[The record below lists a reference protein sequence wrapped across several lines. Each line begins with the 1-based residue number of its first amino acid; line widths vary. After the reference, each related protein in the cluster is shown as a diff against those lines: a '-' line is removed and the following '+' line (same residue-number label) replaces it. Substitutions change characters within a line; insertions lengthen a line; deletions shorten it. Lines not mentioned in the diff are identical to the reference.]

1 MPRLVYSPMKGR
13 PILSSRVLSSLNF
26 IVVMKSSIVDY
37 QQLPVSALPQVDHL
51 TIVVTT
57 SFPGASAETKL
68 RRPLGIAIVG
78 GLLISQVLTLYT
90 TPVIYLAMD
99 RLRHLGLARTAAI
112 AAPRPT
118 VGESVA

>member
-1 MPRLVYSPMKGR
+1 MNISEPFIRR
-13 PILSSRVLSSLNF
+13 PIATTLLMVGVLLAGL
-26 IVVMKSSIVDY
+26 VGY
-37 QQLPVSALPQVDHL
+37 QQLPVSALPQVDYL

-68 RRPLGIAIVG
+68 CRPLGIAG

-99 RLRHLGLARTAAI
+99 RLRHLGRARTVAI